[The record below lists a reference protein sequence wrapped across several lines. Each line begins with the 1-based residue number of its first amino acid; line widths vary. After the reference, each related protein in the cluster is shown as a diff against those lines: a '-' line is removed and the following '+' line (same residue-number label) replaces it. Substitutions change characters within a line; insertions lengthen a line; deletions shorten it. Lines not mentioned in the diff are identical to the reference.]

1 MRKSIR
7 NTESTAVV
15 YLNSFICNVPGGLGG
30 EDLGDG
36 GLHVEVLVASVHK
49 HRSFYLAAKE
59 QSRFLWKSLE
69 QRNKHMCYH
78 CEDFN
83 CAIIFQSNVR
93 NMINY
98 WLSLSIHR

>member
-1 MRKSIR
+1 MFQQSLHNYRTNNLTNLCLQLVSKHIR

-15 YLNSFICNVPGGLGG
+15 YLNSFVCNVPGGLGG

-59 QSRFLWKSLE
+59 QSRF
-69 QRNKHMCYH
+69 
-78 CEDFN
+78 
-83 CAIIFQSNVR
+83 I
-93 NMINY
+93 
-98 WLSLSIHR
+98 